1 MKMLSRRL
9 SLAITPYS
17 GQNTLFKVVISL
29 CVYRVRAE
37 NFRYVRQDL
46 ATT

>member
-29 CVYRVRAE
+29 LRVSGSG
-37 NFRYVRQDL
+37 
-46 ATT
+46 